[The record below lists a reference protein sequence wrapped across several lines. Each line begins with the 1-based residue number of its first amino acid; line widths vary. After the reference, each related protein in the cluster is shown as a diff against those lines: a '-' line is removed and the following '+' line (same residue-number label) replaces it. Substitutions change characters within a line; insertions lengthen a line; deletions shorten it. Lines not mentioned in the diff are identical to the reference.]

1 MIRILICMSKLHIH
15 ISDTNRDVIHDDL
28 ISVFHRD
35 TCNFGFATHLFGNEI
50 KALAASSAADGAVA
64 AGGSH
69 PCRPRGASFRI
80 SPTAPSEL
88 MLSDEPVSTLT
99 QDFHTRLDNLLRT
112 LVHAKPHFIRC
123 LRPNEHDSLTEFDRN
138 LVVEQIRS
146 LQILETVN
154 IMAGGFPHRMRFKA
168 FNARYRA
175 VVRSRRLLSGADEK
189 AVDDCETILDCY
201 SRRLREPSTEPSGD
215 EAAARVPMP
224 RNTSWAHGRKHVFL
238 SEGARQQLERMR
250 EERRNEAATSIQR
263 AWKGWRARGKASM
276 PPSSTPRF
284 HQAAPAKSI
293 MKPAAAALPAAT
305 AVATG
310 FNPIGG
316 GGGTISRVSSSSTGR
331 MSLRSG
337 RPRPQP
343 ITGTPPPEPISVSED
358 ASPFPASGV
367 LKDRCDFKVIQQTC
381 ALFGLDL
388 VRLCLNR
395 APLQASPRLR
405 DIFACCPP

>member
-1 MIRILICMSKLHIH
+1 MAKTNLSIPITL
-15 ISDTNRDVIHDDL
+15 ISDTNRDVIPDDL

-50 KALAASSAADGAVA
+50 KALTASSAAE
-64 AGGSH
+64 GGGGGGPQ
-69 PCRPRGASFRI
+69 PCRPKGASFRI

-154 IMAGGFPHRMRFKA
+154 IMSGGFPHRMRFKA

-175 VVRSRRLLSGADEK
+175 IVRRPHRALSGADEK

-201 SRRLREPSTEPSGD
+201 SQKLKEWTAPSVD
-215 EAAARVPMP
+215 EDTARIPIP
-224 RNTSWAHGRKHVFL
+224 RNTAWAHGRKHVFL

-250 EERRNEAATSIQR
+250 EGRRNEAATVIQKT
-263 AWKGWRARGKASM
+263 WKGWNARSKSSM
-276 PPSSTPRF
+276 SPPSSMPLF
-284 HQAAPAKSI
+284 HQAATKSI
-293 MKPAAAALPAAT
+293 IKPTTNAMAAA
-305 AVATG
+305 G

-316 GGGTISRVSSSSTGR
+316 GGGGAISRVSSSSTSR

-343 ITGTPPPEPISVSED
+343 ITGTPPPEPVGAATISGAVD
-358 ASPFPASGV
+358 ASPFPAAGAQ
-367 LKDRCDFKVIQQTC
+367 KDRCDFKVIQQTC

-388 VRLCLNR
+388 VRGFKFFYLPFQCG
-395 APLQASPRLR
+395 S
-405 DIFACCPP
+405 IC

>member
-1 MIRILICMSKLHIH
+1 
-15 ISDTNRDVIHDDL
+15 
-28 ISVFHRD
+28 
-35 TCNFGFATHLFGNEI
+35 
-50 KALAASSAADGAVA
+50 
-64 AGGSH
+64 
-69 PCRPRGASFRI
+69 
-80 SPTAPSEL
+80 

-123 LRPNEHDSLTEFDRN
+123 LRPNGHDSITEFDRN

-154 IMAGGFPHRMRFKA
+154 IMSGGFPHRMRFKA
-168 FNARYRA
+168 FNSRYRA
-175 VVRSRRLLSGADEK
+175 IVVNSHRALISADEK

-201 SRRLREPSTEPSGD
+201 SQKLKELASSTSI
-215 EAAARVPMP
+215 P

-250 EERRNEAATSIQR
+250 EGRRNEAAIVIQKV
-263 AWKGWRARGKASM
+263 WKGWNARSKSLATHQMQM
-276 PPSSTPRF
+276 PI
-284 HQAAPAKSI
+284 KSI
-293 MKPAAAALPAAT
+293 IKPTTAIAAAAAA
-305 AVATG
+305 ASGAAG

-316 GGGTISRVSSSSTGR
+316 SAGGISRVSSSSMSR

-343 ITGTPPPEPISVSED
+343 ITGTPPPDTVVVPTASGALD
-358 ASPFPASGV
+358 ASPVPAANAA
-367 LKDRCDFKVIQQTC
+367 KDRCEFKVIQQTC

-388 VRLCLNR
+388 VSSSIINKSITFAVQRLGG
-395 APLQASPRLR
+395 SGKHLR
-405 DIFACCPP
+405 QFQERPPPIPPSRQYTVMGNKKVQFPQTRIIKHKFPGKILT

>member
-1 MIRILICMSKLHIH
+1 
-15 ISDTNRDVIHDDL
+15 
-28 ISVFHRD
+28 
-35 TCNFGFATHLFGNEI
+35 
-50 KALAASSAADGAVA
+50 
-64 AGGSH
+64 
-69 PCRPRGASFRI
+69 
-80 SPTAPSEL
+80 

-154 IMAGGFPHRMRFKA
+154 IMSGGFPHRMRFKA

-175 VVRSRRLLSGADEK
+175 IVRPHRTLSGADEK

-201 SRRLREPSTEPSGD
+201 SRKLRESTTAPSTAVAVED
-215 EAAARVPMP
+215 AAHIPIP

-250 EERRNEAATSIQR
+250 EGRRNEAASVIQKT
-263 AWKGWRARGKASM
+263 WKGCSARTKSSM
-276 PPSSTPRF
+276 PPSSSTPRF
-284 HQAAPAKSI
+284 HHVPTKSI
-293 MKPAAAALPAAT
+293 IKPTTNTMPAA
-305 AVATG
+305 G
-310 FNPIGG
+310 FNPIGGG
-316 GGGTISRVSSSSTGR
+316 GGGTISRVSSSSTSR

-343 ITGTPPPEPISVSED
+343 ITGTPPPEPTGAVTMSGAGDPSPLPS
-358 ASPFPASGV
+358 ASAQ
-367 LKDRCDFKVIQQTC
+367 KDRCDFKVIQQTC

-388 VRLCLNR
+388 VRGYDLQRWLNV
-395 APLQASPRLR
+395 
-405 DIFACCPP
+405 

>member
-1 MIRILICMSKLHIH
+1 MINPSHNSISWRNLDRIYDFSFCHAFIP
-15 ISDTNRDVIHDDL
+15 DTNRDVIPDDL

-50 KALAASSAADGAVA
+50 KALAASSAADGA
-64 AGGSH
+64 GQYQ
-69 PCRPRGASFRI
+69 CRPRGASFRI

-112 LVHAKPHFIRC
+112 LVHAKPHFVRC

-138 LVVEQIRS
+138 LIVEQIRS

-154 IMAGGFPHRMRFKA
+154 IMSGGFPHRMRFKA
-168 FNARYRA
+168 FNARYKAIVHPHRA
-175 VVRSRRLLSGADEK
+175 LSGADEK

-201 SRRLREPSTEPSGD
+201 SRKLRESTTPSATAEN
-215 EAAARVPMP
+215 AAQIPTP
-224 RNTSWAHGRKHVFL
+224 QNTSWAHGRKHVFL

-250 EERRNEAATSIQR
+250 EGRRNEAAILIQKT
-263 AWKGWRARGKASM
+263 WKGWSIRSKSSIP
-276 PPSSTPRF
+276 PPSRSRFPQTPT
-284 HQAAPAKSI
+284 KSI
-293 MKPAAAALPAAT
+293 IKPTTTAIPTAAAA
-305 AVATG
+305 G

-316 GGGTISRVSSSSTGR
+316 VGAILSRLSSSSTSR
-331 MSLRSG
+331 MSSRSG

-343 ITGTPPPEPISVSED
+343 ITGTPPPEPIGAATISRAEEVPPVQ
-358 ASPFPASGV
+358 AAGAQ
-367 LKDRCDFKVIQQTC
+367 KDRCDFKVIQQTC

-388 VRLCLNR
+388 VRG
-395 APLQASPRLR
+395 
-405 DIFACCPP
+405 

>member
-1 MIRILICMSKLHIH
+1 
-15 ISDTNRDVIHDDL
+15 
-28 ISVFHRD
+28 
-35 TCNFGFATHLFGNEI
+35 
-50 KALAASSAADGAVA
+50 
-64 AGGSH
+64 
-69 PCRPRGASFRI
+69 
-80 SPTAPSEL
+80 

-201 SRRLREPSTEPSGD
+201 SRRLREPSTEHNAGS
-215 EAAARVPMP
+215 MP

-250 EERRNEAATSIQR
+250 EERRTEAASSIQR

-284 HQAAPAKSI
+284 HQLAPAKSI
-293 MKPAAAALPAAT
+293 MKPAATALPAAT
-305 AVATG
+305 AAATG
-310 FNPIGG
+310 FNPIGGG

-367 LKDRCDFKVIQQTC
+367 QKDRCDFKVIQQTC

-388 VRLCLNR
+388 VRICLNR
-395 APLQASPRLR
+395 AQVARYFPLLSPL
-405 DIFACCPP
+405 IPAQCA